1 MFVEVAFPIS
11 SYTQFT
17 YRIPKKF
24 IDQIHVGI
32 RVKAP
37 LGKRLVTGIVVAK
50 SAESDYSGK
59 HKNIKEL
66 IDLQPVMDNKLWKL
80 VQWMSSYYFTPVG
93 QVVKTVLPAKLSTKY
108 TPPTTGLVVYKSF
121 GDNYEQLQKRAPI
134 QAKVLQFLSVQERAI
149 PIAALKHMVSSP
161 NAVCK
166 TLFDKGLVDLDE
178 VTNLPDVTGFTFSKI
193 HKEIAFTNEQKL
205 VLGELSKKL
214 NSRKFSPTL
223 LHGVT
228 GSGKTE
234 IYIEIV
240 RQALAMNKSA
250 ILLLPE
256 ISLTPQ
262 IAGRFRA
269 VFGDQVALWHS
280 KLPHAARAWTWKQIC
295 AGEFKVVIGARSA
308 VFAPLKNI
316 GVIIIDEEQESSFKQ
331 ESQIGRAHV

>member
-50 SAESDYSGK
+50 SAESDYLGK

-121 GDNYEQLQKRAPI
+121 GDNYEQLQKKSTYPGKSITVPVCSRRSDSNCST
-134 QAKVLQFLSVQERAI
+134 QTYGEQSQCSLQ
-149 PIAALKHMVSSP
+149 
-161 NAVCK
+161 N
-166 TLFDKGLVDLDE
+166 
-178 VTNLPDVTGFTFSKI
+178 
-193 HKEIAFTNEQKL
+193 
-205 VLGELSKKL
+205 
-214 NSRKFSPTL
+214 
-223 LHGVT
+223 
-228 GSGKTE
+228 
-234 IYIEIV
+234 
-240 RQALAMNKSA
+240 
-250 ILLLPE
+250 
-256 ISLTPQ
+256 
-262 IAGRFRA
+262 
-269 VFGDQVALWHS
+269 
-280 KLPHAARAWTWKQIC
+280 
-295 AGEFKVVIGARSA
+295 VV
-308 VFAPLKNI
+308 
-316 GVIIIDEEQESSFKQ
+316 
-331 ESQIGRAHV
+331 